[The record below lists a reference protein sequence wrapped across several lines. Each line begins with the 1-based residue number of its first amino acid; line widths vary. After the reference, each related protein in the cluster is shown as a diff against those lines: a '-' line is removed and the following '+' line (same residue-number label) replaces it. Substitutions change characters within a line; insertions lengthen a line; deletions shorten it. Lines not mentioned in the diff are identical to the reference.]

1 MVVVPLRER
10 VVRAMARYLGVDAE
24 DVCGELRLA
33 EDLGLDALGV
43 LEMVQAVEHETGLC
57 FSEAAIDALLTCGDV
72 VDTCA
77 ALAAPAAVAPEPIVW
92 VRITHRRG
100 DGAIVGRM
108 ALTPYALDDLAQA
121 ARSAHVELRVRRTD
135 RHAVA
140 AMLARLRAPITVRVD
155 AAPPPLGEDRE
166 AEVPALA
173 IVAEL
178 ATRIGTLLHELQQE
192 RGLTC
197 LQLAAPAPALRR
209 ELALQR
215 EATGSAVE
223 ALGAFFAQVEPR
235 LPDPVREPA
244 ARALGALAQLDGM
257 RRLADEDG
265 SLGRLIHASTWLDEQ
280 LVAVA
285 ASLASVTPD
294 AEWGRIAKGY
304 FALLRARES
313 TALER
318 AELAGAAATGR
329 LAPGQD
335 AVLAALLAAQ
345 RAFLALFAEAAAAD
359 DAALVLREAERV
371 ESLVLEQPAPR
382 SFPVDR
388 DTWNRAMAGK
398 LACLRALEDVQL
410 AALRQRAA
418 LTAPHA

>member
-1 MVVVPLRER
+1 MVVEPLRVR
-10 VVRAMARYLGVDAE
+10 VVRAMACALGLDVD
-24 DVCGELRLA
+24 DLGDDLRLA
-33 EDLGLDALGV
+33 DDLGLDELAV
-43 LEMVQAVEHETGLC
+43 LELVQAVEQATGLC
-57 FSEAAIDALLTCGDV
+57 FSEAAIDALHTCGDV
-72 VDTCA
+72 VATCVT
-77 ALAAPAAVAPEPIVW
+77 LTAPIAVRPEPVAS

-108 ALTPYALDDLAQA
+108 ALTPYALEDLAQA
-121 ARSAHVELRVRRTD
+121 AHAAHVEIWVAPED
-135 RHAVA
+135 RDTIASL
-140 AMLARLRAPITVRVD
+140 LARLHAPIVLRIDTR
-155 AAPPPLGEDRE
+155 PPPLAE
-166 AEVPALA
+166 ADDAEAPALA
-173 IVAEL
+173 VVAEL

-197 LQLAAPAPALRR
+197 LELAAPAPALHR
-209 ELALQR
+209 ELTVQR
-215 EATGSAVE
+215 EATANAVD
-223 ALGAFFAQVEPR
+223 ALGDFFARTETQ
-235 LPDPVREPA
+235 LPDAVRAPA
-244 ARALGALAQLDGM
+244 ARALGALAQLDVV
-257 RRLADEDG
+257 RRLADAG
-265 SLGRLIHASTWLDEQ
+265 APLGRVIHAATWLDEQ

-304 FALLRARES
+304 LALLRARES

-318 AELAGAAATGR
+318 AELAGAAATGT

-345 RAFLALFAEAAAAD
+345 RAFLTLFAESAAASVD
-359 DAALVLREAERV
+359 LPLDEAERV
-371 ESLVLEQPAPR
+371 ESLVLEHPAPR
-382 SFPVDR
+382 TFPVDR

-418 LTAPHA
+418 LTAGHA